1 MLAGFTA
8 MKAWGA
14 ALALAGALAVAGC
27 ADLPEITG
35 QEKLAD
41 AAPSGRLAGA
51 GEVYL
56 LRGGFNIF
64 STGMDELAAKL
75 RARGVDAKSYGHA
88 RWRELAADARQR
100 YAANHAPII
109 LVGHSWG
116 VLGAVLMARELAK
129 TSTPVALMVLY
140 DSTDPVT
147 IPANVKWVVN
157 LRSKAA
163 IGAHIAVTGGY
174 GFTGVID
181 IEDRPEYGHLNL
193 DNAPA
198 LHEETIADVLQILGK
213 RKTKR

>member
-1 MLAGFTA
+1 MAAGFPSL
-8 MKAWGA
+8 KALGVALALGA
-14 ALALAGALAVAGC
+14 ALALGGC

-35 QEKLAD
+35 KEKLAD
-41 AAPSGRLAGA
+41 AAPTGTLAGA

-88 RWRELAADARQR
+88 QWRELASDAQQR

-129 TSTPVALMVLY
+129 TGTPVALMVLY

-147 IPANVKWVVN
+147 IPANVRHVIN

-163 IGAHIAVTGGY
+163 MGAHLTVTGGY
-174 GFTGVID
+174 GFHGVID
-181 IEDRPEYGHLNL
+181 IEDRPEYGHLNM

-198 LHEETIADVLQILGK
+198 LHEETIAEVLQVLQQ

>member
-1 MLAGFTA
+1 MGLSIPG
-8 MKAWGA
+8 MKAFGA
-14 ALALAGALAVAGC
+14 ALALAGALALGGC

-35 QEKLAD
+35 KEKFSD
-41 AAPSGRLAGA
+41 AAPAGPLAEV

-75 RARGVDAKSYGHA
+75 RARGVDARSYGHA
-88 RWRELAADARQR
+88 QWRELAADARQR
-100 YAANHAPII
+100 YLVNRAPII

-129 TSTPVALMVLY
+129 TGTPVALMVLY

-147 IPANVKWVVN
+147 IPANVKRVIS
-157 LRSKAA
+157 LRSTAA

-174 GFTGVID
+174 GFDGVID
-181 IEDRPEYGHLNL
+181 IEDRPQYGHLNL

-198 LHEETIADVLQILGK
+198 LHEETIAEVLKILQKPKAK
-213 RKTKR
+213 R

>member
-1 MLAGFTA
+1 MLSRFSPFRMAGVA
-8 MKAWGA
+8 VAVAA
-14 ALALAGALAVAGC
+14 ALALGGC

-35 QEKLAD
+35 KEKLAD
-41 AAPSGRLAGA
+41 TAPTGPRAGA

-75 RARGVDAKSYGHA
+75 RERGVDAHSYGHA
-88 RWRELAADARQR
+88 QWREIAAAAQKA

-116 VLGAVLMARELAK
+116 VLGIVLMARELAK
-129 TSTPVALMVLY
+129 SGTPVALMVLY

-147 IPANVKWVVN
+147 IPANVKRVIN

-163 IGAHIAVTGGY
+163 MGAHIAVTGGY
-174 GFTGVID
+174 GFSGVID
-181 IEDRPEYGHLNL
+181 VEDRPEYGHLDM

-198 LHEETIADVLQILGK
+198 LHEETIADVLQILQK

>member
-1 MLAGFTA
+1 MAVSVSRVKAICAALTLAGV
-8 MKAWGA
+8 
-14 ALALAGALAVAGC
+14 LALGGC

-35 QEKLAD
+35 KEKLAD
-41 AAPSGRLAGA
+41 IAPTGPLVGA

-75 RARGVDAKSYGHA
+75 RARGVDARSYGHA
-88 RWRELAADARQR
+88 QWRELAADARQR
-100 YAANHAPII
+100 YVANHAPIV

-140 DSTDPVT
+140 DSTDPVVV
-147 IPANVKWVVN
+147 PANVKHVIN

-174 GFTGVID
+174 GFGGVID
-181 IEDRPEYGHLNL
+181 IEDRPEYGHLNM

-198 LHEETIADVLQILGK
+198 LHEETIAEVLQVLAG